1 MNKKLPI
8 NQKQSRWPFSALF
21 ENGDFFTSTPMVSN
35 IDNTGL
41 SVCEEN
47 NHLIIEA
54 ALPGLHMNDIEVSI
68 EKNTLWIKGECLT
81 RKEDKDR
88 YYYQKCHRTYSYA
101 VPLPGD
107 FDKASEAS
115 AEYLD
120 GMIIVKLPKG
130 EKHKPRKIPINK
142 KGE

>member
-8 NQKQSRWPFSALF
+8 HHKQSRWPFSALF
-21 ENGDFFTSTPMVSN
+21 DDSDFFNSSSMIPN
-35 IDNTGL
+35 LDNTGL

-54 ALPGLHMNDIEVSI
+54 ALPGLEMDDIEVSI
-68 EKNTLWIKGECLT
+68 EKNTLWIKGECLS

-107 FDKASEAS
+107 FDDISKAS
-115 AEYLD
+115 AEYIN
-120 GMIIVKLPKG
+120 GIIIVKLPKG
-130 EKHKPRKIPINK
+130 EEHKPRKIPINK
-142 KGE
+142 RS